1 MPSFITRF
9 PKTFKQEFTIKNIV
23 MDDIDRFLQEDLG
36 KKGDITSDSL
46 FGKQTARA
54 IILAKDDCILAG
66 LEEADLV
73 FRRSGA
79 SVTVFVKDGAFITKG
94 TIVAEITGP
103 ARSILKGE
111 RLALNI
117 IGRMSG
123 IASETKK
130 LVDQCKKINPKVTVA
145 ATRKTTPGF
154 RLFEKKAVIL
164 GGGEPHRYGLYDA
177 VLIKDNH
184 LKLVGSVDEAIITL
198 KKKMPKKAIEI
209 EVENESDALSAVKRN
224 VDVIMLDNLAPSKGK
239 SIARK
244 IRDINPQIL
253 IEVSGGITPEN
264 IHKYAVFADRI
275 SLGYLTHSIKNK
287 DFSLEIF
294 KN

>member
-1 MPSFITRF
+1 LGS
-9 PKTFKQEFTIKNIV
+9 PKTFKQALTIKNIV
-23 MDDIDRFLQEDLG
+23 MDEIDRFLREDLG
-36 KKGDITSDSL
+36 KVGDITSDAL
-46 FGKQTARA
+46 FTKQTARA
-54 IILAKDDCILAG
+54 IIISKEDCIVAG
-66 LEEADLV
+66 LHEARVIFKKTGATARSLV
-73 FRRSGA
+73 HDGSM
-79 SVTVFVKDGAFITKG
+79 VKKG
-94 TIVAEITGP
+94 TTVLEITGP
-103 ARSILKGE
+103 VRSILKGE

-130 LVDQCKKINPKVTVA
+130 IVQRCKKINPKVTIA

-154 RLFEKKAVIL
+154 RFFEKKAIIL

-184 LKLVGSVDEAIITL
+184 LRIIGSVEEAIKRAKGKVRNKI
-198 KKKMPKKAIEI
+198 IEI
-209 EVENESDALSAVKRN
+209 EVENESDALSAATMN
-224 VDVIMLDNLAPSKGK
+224 VDVIMLDNLDSQTGK

-244 IRDINPQIL
+244 IRKINPCIL
-253 IEVSGGITPEN
+253 IEISGGITAKN
-264 IHKYAVFADRI
+264 IDKYASFADRI
-275 SLGYLTHSIKNK
+275 SLGYLTHSVINK

>member
-1 MPSFITRF
+1 LGS

-23 MDDIDRFLQEDLG
+23 MDEIDGFLREDLG
-36 KKGDITSDSL
+36 KEGDITSDAL
-46 FGKQTARA
+46 FTKQTARA
-54 IILAKDDCILAG
+54 IIISKEDCIVAG
-66 LEEADLV
+66 LHEARVV
-73 FRRSGA
+73 FKKIGATARSL
-79 SVTVFVKDGAFITKG
+79 VKDGSMVKKG
-94 TIVAEITGP
+94 TTVLEIKGP
-103 ARSILKGE
+103 VRSILKGE

-117 IGRMSG
+117 IGKMSG

-130 LVDQCKKINPKVTVA
+130 IVERCKKINPKVTIA

-154 RLFEKKAVIL
+154 RIFEKKAIIL

-184 LKLVGSVDEAIITL
+184 LRIIGSVDEAIKRVKGKVKNKI
-198 KKKMPKKAIEI
+198 IEI
-209 EVENESDALSAVKRN
+209 EVENESDALSAAKMN
-224 VDVIMLDNLAPSKGK
+224 VDVIMLDNLDSQTGK
-239 SIARK
+239 IIARK
-244 IRDINPQIL
+244 IREINPSII
-253 IEVSGGITPEN
+253 IEVSGGITAKN
-264 IHKYAVFADRI
+264 IDKYASFADRI